1 MEGLLKLAGEIP
13 KLSSTSSDSHQG
25 SEGLA
30 ATLSSLSS
38 SSSSDRIHV
47 FDRLSKLSSLHMIR
61 QERRAYK
68 SVFVLAGSCQPP
80 YKGKLYEVEIRQ
92 GSEGTGGATHIAKQ
106 PVARFFDQEGLL
118 FSRQAVLHGASICS
132 PSTPSKL
139 YMLLNNLPMPLG
151 PPPSMTPDSL
161 KGYVYD
167 TQSMSWGTF
176 RSPKSSKPI
185 GTMIAAYGK
194 LYYLASPACLVYE
207 MPSPPFER
215 YDPGADR
222 WETLPILPSKPV
234 YCEEIV
240 GYAVCCGY
248 ILVSLYGSKGFRFMA
263 FHVTR
268 EKWYP
273 VKSEVPRRDR
283 CGYPFRGR
291 AVVVGD
297 SIYASSNRCGDVIE
311 FNFNSTTY
319 SVSRPLTLPG
329 LKCHTESVHCDPTRR
344 RTDYF
349 VHLGGSDFCLVQTA
363 MESCRSDCQPLWVT
377 TFRIVVA
384 SGGGSYIETL
394 HSTACDVDIG
404 GASFHIRYSFA
415 KDEECDGVGPVEE
428 ENGSASDADAED
440 YGFSPDEDE
449 SNSEETSGEDD
460 EDDKDYMK

>member
-1 MEGLLKLAGEIP
+1 MDGLRKLAGEIP
-13 KLSSTSSDSHQG
+13 KLSSSSLDSHRG
-25 SEGLA
+25 NEGLA
-30 ATLSSLSS
+30 ATLLSLSS
-38 SSSSDRIHV
+38 SSYSDQSDHIHV
-47 FDRLSKLSSLHMIR
+47 LGRLSKLSSLHMIR

-80 YKGKLYEVEIRQ
+80 YKGKLYEVEIHQ

-118 FSRQAVLHGASICS
+118 LSRQAVLHE
-132 PSTPSKL
+132 
-139 YMLLNNLPMPLG
+139 YVM
-151 PPPSMTPDSL
+151 
-161 KGYVYD
+161 GYV
-167 TQSMSWGTF
+167 QV
-176 RSPKSSKPI
+176 PKSSKPI

-207 MPSPPFER
+207 MPSPPLER

-240 GYAVCCGY
+240 GYA
-248 ILVSLYGSKGFRFMA
+248 
-263 FHVTR
+263 
-268 EKWYP
+268 
-273 VKSEVPRRDR
+273 SEVPRRDQ

-297 SIYASSNRCGDVIE
+297 SIYASSNRYGDVIE

-329 LKCHTESVHCDPTRR
+329 LKCHTESVHCDPTSS
-344 RTDYF
+344 RTEYM

-363 MESCRSDCQPLWVT
+363 MENCRSDCQPLWVT

-394 HSTACDVDIG
+394 HSTACDVYIS
-404 GASFHIRYSFA
+404 GASFRIRYSFA
-415 KDEECDGVGPVEE
+415 KDEECDGLEPVEE
-428 ENGSASDADAED
+428 ENGSASDAGAED
-440 YGFSPDEDE
+440 YGFSPDKDE
-449 SNSEETSGEDD
+449 WNSEETTGDDD